1 MDPIESEQTIELEAA
16 PYLRKDQNFYDQ
28 EPFSRI
34 LPQIAKANQIDLS
47 LLRSS
52 ISYIV
57 KYRVYGR
64 SWYGLNPTEMDIRL
78 RESVVIYLQEWLRHH
93 GIKASG
99 DAEKYRSATMQV
111 IDQLA
116 DYPFWPEYL
125 NTIETG
131 FYNRNGSPKPE
142 KNNDMPADSYA
153 SWVSK
158 KLKLVH
164 NKVLSGIE
172 EVFPQDFS
180 PRSPAMATVEQG
192 TLNENRRW
200 RILKAAELI
209 KNSTR

>member
-28 EPFSRI
+28 EPFSKI
-34 LPQIAKANQIDLS
+34 LPQIAEANQIDLS
-47 LLRSS
+47 RLRSS
-52 ISYIV
+52 ITHIV
-57 KYRVYGR
+57 RR
-64 SWYGLNPTEMDIRL
+64 NWYGGPWYGMKPEDIDQRL
-78 RESVVIYLQEWLRHH
+78 GQSVIVDLPEWLRRQ
-93 GIKASG
+93 GIKTRG
-99 DAEKYRSATMQV
+99 DIKKYKSAAMQV
-111 IDQLA
+111 IDNLTA
-116 DYPFWPEYL
+116 YPFWVEYL
-125 NTIETG
+125 NTIDIS
-131 FYNRNGSPKPE
+131 FYQRDGSRKPE
-142 KNNDMPADSYA
+142 NNINVPVESYA

-209 KNSTR
+209 KS